1 MSISSF
7 IRKDINEMEGRFNE
21 AYVRQDTGNDFHFYL
36 YFGIMSIVVTLLT
49 ILSIVTCMRCA
60 QKMSKRK
67 KLEANKGE
75 TLVMDEIVVE
85 DSLNVNENKTTEK
98 VDSLSTIQNDP
109 IDKSSEII
117 KQEDEEKSPD
127 SGEKKEEDQKES
139 VVIQPQCSRC
149 SDQSHRIR
157 SSQSSIDSLNAEKN
171 SPTMG
176 SQSPSPSCSSCSV
189 LNNKQKLQRQNDLL
203 MTQGGS
209 RTGSSRLP
217 VLLRRDS
224 LKKSI
229 VVPKVSHQRYCKTH
243 GLHEVSGK

>member
-1 MSISSF
+1 
-7 IRKDINEMEGRFNE
+7 MEDRFNE

-36 YFGIMSIVVTLLT
+36 YFAIMSIVVTLLT

-60 QKMSKRK
+60 RKLSKRK
-67 KLEANKGE
+67 KLDANKGE

-85 DSLNVNENKTTEK
+85 DSLSVNEKKTTEK
-98 VDSLSTIQNDP
+98 VDSHSTIQNDP
-109 IDKSSEII
+109 TEKSSEITN
-117 KQEDEEKSPD
+117 QENKEISPD
-127 SGEKKEEDQKES
+127 SEDKKEKDPQES
-139 VVIQPQCSRC
+139 VVMQPQCSRC

-157 SSQSSIDSLNAEKN
+157 SSQSSIDSLNTEKKK
-171 SPTMG
+171 SPTMR

-203 MTQGGS
+203 MTQTSS
-209 RTGSSRLP
+209 RTGNSRLP

-224 LKKSI
+224 LKRSI